1 MPHWTEESIGRLPAG
16 DVEQLRENA
25 RRLGAADVVAL
36 CDAALGGR
44 ASRPEPA
51 APRAAARKSRL
62 IPRRAAFQLHEVP
75 MGDSMASWSGLRRN
89 GGGVVFAL
97 WAEHVRREAGG
108 CCYLL
113 WAPNEEG
120 ARPWSD
126 SAAGKQR
133 REHCLLAMEKGS
145 AAAFLVFGAREEGF
159 LPQERARTIA
169 GVEPDV
175 SITLR
180 VELRGAAY
188 WGVWGGRTE
197 TGWAAGG
204 G

>member
-1 MPHWTEESIGRLPAG
+1 MHRWTEESIGRLPAG
-16 DVEQLRENA
+16 ELEQLRENA

-36 CDAALGGR
+36 CEAALGRCDSRR
-44 ASRPEPA
+44 APA

-75 MGDSMASWSGLRRN
+75 MGVGMASWSGLRRSD
-89 GGGVVFAL
+89 GGVVFAL
-97 WAEHVRREAGG
+97 WAEDVRSEGGG

-113 WAPNEEG
+113 WAPNEQG

-126 SAAGKQR
+126 SAAGKER
-133 REHCLLAMEKGS
+133 REHCLRAMENGS
-145 AAAFLVFGAREEGF
+145 ADGFLVFGTRAEGF
-159 LPQERARTIA
+159 LPQERAHTIT

-180 VELRGAAY
+180 VEQRGAAY
-188 WGVWGGRTE
+188 WGVWGARTE
-197 TGWAAGG
+197 GRRL
-204 G
+204 

>member
-1 MPHWTEESIGRLPAG
+1 MRWTQESIGRLPAG

-25 RRLGAADVVAL
+25 RRLGAAEVVAL
-36 CDAALGGR
+36 CDAALGGSD
-44 ASRPEPA
+44 SRREPA
-51 APRAAARKSRL
+51 AAPRPAARKSRL

-75 MGDSMASWSGLRRN
+75 MGVGMASWSGLRRSD
-89 GGGVVFAL
+89 GGVVFAL
-97 WAEHVRREAGG
+97 WAEHVRSEGGG

-126 SAAGKQR
+126 SPAGKER
-133 REHCLLAMEKGS
+133 REHCLRAMEKGS
-145 AAAFLVFGAREEGF
+145 ADAFLVFGTREEGF
-159 LPQERARTIA
+159 LPQERARTIT

-180 VELRGAAY
+180 VEQRGEAY
-188 WGVWGGRTE
+188 WGVWGGKTE
-197 TGWAAGG
+197 TGWTAGG
-204 G
+204 S